1 MDLEGA
7 GESNESGANTEAS
20 TRAGRG
26 SDRGGIDVEDGKDG
40 KGGEGKNTN
49 LLHAQ
54 LLAGEE
60 VGGDGNRET
69 LEGILDGTRDQVTDR
84 HSERGGRRR
93 LLRGRIRH
101 LWFIFLCRE
110 KMDSVIFNVSLA
122 SAIEIFADFQLRW
135 YATSNVLSHL
145 WQGIAGYGGVIFF
158 LIRALR
164 SENVLYVN
172 ALWDGMSGLIESI
185 AAYVILGDRLSSGQE
200 YVGVLFIMVGVFLMH
215 MGKKK

>member
-1 MDLEGA
+1 LDLEGA

-110 KMDSVIFNVSLA
+110 KMDSVVGNVSLVA
-122 SAIEIFADFQLRW
+122 LSEIFANLHLRW
-135 YATSNVLSHL
+135 WATGGGATNLI
-145 WQGIAGYGGVIFF
+145 QGLLGYGGVVYF

-164 SENVLYVN
+164 LENVLYVN
-172 ALWDGMSGLIESI
+172 ALWDGISAIVQS
-185 AAYVILGDRLSSGQE
+185 AAAMVILGDRLKTGQE
-200 YVGVLFIMVGVFLMH
+200 YVGMIFVFAGVFLLNL
-215 MGKKK
+215 GKKN